1 MIVLVILELLDL
13 DGVNKLEVVNDN
25 VGVLETE
32 AVFVKTVDGVD
43 VTDCDFDTWEDLV
56 LFELELVVLELV
68 VVELLVRDTVDVLDC
83 ELLLDTVVEL
93 LGDIEFDIDA
103 DFELKADIELDPEF
117 ETDNVFKDESELDD
131 VYDGDPDTELLK
143 DAVIVLWD
151 WVGLLV
157 MEFERVGV

>member
-1 MIVLVILELLDL
+1 M
-13 DGVNKLEVVNDN
+13 
-25 VGVLETE
+25 
-32 AVFVKTVDGVD
+32 
-43 VTDCDFDTWEDLV
+43 V

-117 ETDNVFKDESELDD
+117 ETENVFKDESELDD